1 MKINTKT
8 KMKVKIIMNVMMKNK
23 MKIKSDNGDHHDDA
37 ADIGQRWE
45 LLVMAVMTMTLT
57 MNDTYDDSD
66 K

>member
-1 MKINTKT
+1 
-8 KMKVKIIMNVMMKNK
+8 MMKSK
-23 MKIKSDNGDHHDDA
+23 MKIKSDNGDHHDDG

>member
-1 MKINTKT
+1 
-8 KMKVKIIMNVMMKNK
+8 MMKSK

-45 LLVMAVMTMTLT
+45 LLVMAVMAVMTMTLT